1 MQWIKKEEFIGQTGQ
16 LKSFVDK
23 PLTLETKVTYIESR
37 FPFPY
42 KLNILFKFENI
53 PLIRHII
60 FWIEIKRKFFK
71 IYKAKENK
79 LSTLFPSFMYLL

>member
-23 PLTLETKVTYIESR
+23 PLTLETIVTYIESR

-42 KLNILFKFENI
+42 KLNISL
-53 PLIRHII
+53 
-60 FWIEIKRKFFK
+60 
-71 IYKAKENK
+71 
-79 LSTLFPSFMYLL
+79 